1 MYTLRHVKCLAAIG
15 VAVLFLATPQLF
27 ADSGPSANG
36 HGNLI
41 VTGELR
47 TFSFTAVTQKGGGVT
62 GESQLDN
69 RAQGVKLH
77 LAIDCLVVTGNVAR
91 VSGIVT
97 KATGPTAVQ
106 VGWKSI
112 FHVQDNGEGANDPP
126 DTISLVFSFP
136 PSVAVDCTTPFVLP
150 MLTIDDGNIQVKP

>member
-1 MYTLRHVKCLAAIG
+1 MYILRHVKCLAAIG
-15 VAVLFLATPQLF
+15 VAVLFLFTPGLL

-41 VTGELR
+41 IAGELR
-47 TFSFTAVTQKGGGVT
+47 TFSFTAVTQKGGVT

-77 LAIDCLVVTGNVAR
+77 LAIDCLAVSGNVAR

-97 KATGPTAVQ
+97 KVTGPTAVQ

-112 FHVQDNGEGANDPP
+112 FHVKDNGEGSNDPP
-126 DTISLVFSFP
+126 DAISLVFSFP
-136 PSVAVDCTTPFVLP
+136 PSVNVDCTTPFVLP